1 MSFEKLL
8 ENALSGQDRFLS
20 EILPELQ
27 PEADPEKLFA
37 LIEVFESGN
46 VIGISL
52 VSNLFINHL
61 GESGLDFLNKNIN
74 FEKPKS
80 FVEIANIF
88 GEVKYSKALGQ
99 LEKAIKSGVNELALP
114 AVKAISAFEKGKVVD
129 DVLGGFYLTYKDETV
144 LYGSIKYLL
153 ERHESLVPFFL
164 TKYRSLTPDRKMWVL
179 KYLSETRHSETVR
192 LFAEELDTNPL
203 ERGLYCIYGL
213 GKVANSDAVEVLA
226 RHVNNPEWFLRKR
239 VAEALGH
246 TETEKAIAPLIK
258 MLKDES
264 LQVRAAAVE
273 GLSKVGHLNPDAL
286 IERLKTAEKQE
297 KINLIRAM
305 GQLKK
310 EEFIKPL
317 IEILKDRDAL
327 FFSIDALGDL
337 GFADAEIPLK
347 TLLKDD
353 IWFNRLN
360 ALEALAKLPINSSII
375 DYAKSVSQDENDM
388 VRKTAS
394 RILAIKN

>member
-8 ENALSGQDRFLS
+8 ENALGSQEKFFS

-27 PEADPEKLFA
+27 PDADPKKLSA
-37 LIEVFESGN
+37 LLEVFESGN
-46 VIGISL
+46 VVGSRF
-52 VSNLFINHL
+52 VSDLFIKHL
-61 GESGLDFLNKNIN
+61 GAPGLEFLTANLNYS
-74 FEKPKS
+74 KPKS
-80 FVEIANIF
+80 FVEIASIL
-88 GEVKYSKALGQ
+88 GELRYSKALPK
-99 LEKAIKSGVNELALP
+99 LEEAIQNGTSEVVLP
-114 AVKAISAFEKGKVVD
+114 AVKAVACFEKGKIFD
-129 DVLGGFYLTYKDETV
+129 DVLGGFYLTHKDETV

-164 TKYRSLTPDRKMWVL
+164 SKYRSLTPDRKMWVL
-179 KYLSETRHSETVR
+179 KYLSETRHVETVR
-192 LFAEELDTNPL
+192 LFSEELDANPL
-203 ERGLYCIYGL
+203 ERGLFCIHGL
-213 GKVANSDAVEVLA
+213 GKVATPDAVEVLA
-226 RHVNNPEWFLRKR
+226 KHVNSSEWFLRKR
-239 VAEALGH
+239 IAEALGH
-246 TETEKAIAPLIK
+246 TSALEAISPLIK
-258 MLKDES
+258 MLKDDS

-273 GLSKVGHLNPDAL
+273 GLSKVGDLNPAAL
-286 IERLKTAEKQE
+286 IDRLKVAERQE

-337 GFADAEIPLK
+337 GFVDAEIPLK
-347 TLLKDD
+347 TLLKDE

-360 ALEALAKLPINSSII
+360 ALEALAKLPINSSIVE
-375 DYAKSVSQDENDM
+375 YAKSVSQDENDM

-394 RILAIKN
+394 RILANKA